1 MKAQEIG
8 KLKSQSGQVLV
19 LLAFGLVALIGMAGV
34 VVDGGRSYA
43 DQRSLEAAA
52 EAGAHAGAYLM
63 EKSWNGEAG
72 NFGSLTGA
80 QVVATAQAFAGY
92 NGWNSTDAWYMDYV
106 KPDRTTHV
114 ATLDNTVR
122 GVLVQVSKPQSATF
136 TRVLGFKLY
145 SVFARATAMFG
156 AALLAGALPLAI
168 DDGCTVP
175 PQTYDTNVGAQPAGG
190 GGSFGTCNFA
200 TIIPPGCVAGDSVC
214 FQNAMAK
221 GMNPPTQLGPPYK
234 VNSFDVAVLSAQ
246 TAAALQA
253 RIDSRPGETCTNFK
267 SPSPRVVWIPV
278 VAGGFGGV
286 GSTVNF
292 IRYKAWFLTSIT
304 GNSGFSGCFVHATI
318 NGGDFD
324 PNAVGTAYGGVM
336 IMKLIRS
343 TGAVVPVN
351 VSLTSITNPAVK
363 GAAGSTLSIHANQV
377 GASCTVLIFDLP
389 PAAAPTASNA
399 GGLGPKI
406 TDSSGNATWTWT
418 VELTALTGLAQVQVT
433 CTYKGELGYLFTSTL
448 IA

>member
-1 MKAQEIG
+1 MKVQAQIG

-63 EKSWNGEAG
+63 EKNWNGEAG

-80 QVVATAQAFAGY
+80 QVVATAQAYAGY
-92 NGWNSTDAWYMDYV
+92 NGWNATDAWYMDYV

-114 ATLDNTVR
+114 AALDNTVR

-136 TRVLGFKLY
+136 TRVLGFKIY

-168 DDGCTVP
+168 DDQCTNGA
-175 PQTYDTNVGAQPAGG
+175 YDVNVGAQPSGG
-190 GGSFGTCNFA
+190 GGNFGTCNFA
-200 TIIPPGCVAGDSVC
+200 SVVPPGCAANDSAC
-214 FQNAMAK
+214 YQNAMVN

-234 VNSFDVAVLSAQ
+234 VNAFDVATLSAQ
-246 TAAALQA
+246 TSASLQA
-253 RIDSRPGETCTNFK
+253 RINSRPGETCTTFK
-267 SPSPRVVWIPV
+267 SPSPRVVWMPV

-286 GSTVNF
+286 GTTIVF
-292 IRYKAWFLTSIT
+292 VRYKAFFLTSISGT
-304 GNSGFSGCFVHATI
+304 QGFSGCFVHATI
-318 NGGDFD
+318 SGGDFD

-351 VSLTSITNPAVK
+351 ITLTSITNPAVK
-363 GAAGSTLSIHANQV
+363 NVAGSTLTIHASQV

-389 PAAAPTASNA
+389 PAAAPAPSNA

-406 TDSSGNATWTWT
+406 TDGSGNATWTWT
-418 VELTALTGLAQVQVT
+418 VENTALIGLAQVQVT
-433 CTYKGELGYLFTSTL
+433 CTYKGELGYLFTSTI